1 MTCIAKN
8 LMYIVENRM
17 FYHEYILFRTGIARI

>member
-1 MTCIAKN
+1 MTCIVIK
-8 LMYIVENRM
+8 LMYIVENRI